1 MFGNGD
7 NSEVARFVV
16 RNYFSELCI
25 SNATEVL
32 VILVYLISFT
42 VSLIIILAKKN
53 ILGTFTCQ
61 RSNNVEI
68 NVFTTSQTTGTSFTS
83 EMTFLVFP
91 FFQISSDLKTW
102 LRSLIS
108 ANQNVDGK
116 SRKIKIEI

>member
-1 MFGNGD
+1 MEIIRRLRD
-7 NSEVARFVV
+7 LLLEI
-16 RNYFSELCI
+16 I
-25 SNATEVL
+25 SLNCAFRMQLKFYV

-68 NVFTTSQTTGTSFTS
+68 NVFPTSQTTGTSFTS